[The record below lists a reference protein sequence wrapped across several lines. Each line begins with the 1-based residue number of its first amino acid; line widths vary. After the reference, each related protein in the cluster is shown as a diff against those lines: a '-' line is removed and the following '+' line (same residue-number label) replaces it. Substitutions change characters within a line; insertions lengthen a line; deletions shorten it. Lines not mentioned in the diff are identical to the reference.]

1 MLKPVLRGV
10 PNRRCMASEKFTL
23 IMTRGTHTVSAAEA
37 ARILDAVENE
47 DKTVEAEVEF
57 VESLGSV
64 CRTTLVVAHVVGLV
78 AKGKTRAAA
87 SSKRHLTPVES
98 PQRSAMML

>member
-1 MLKPVLRGV
+1 MLKPVLRRAANHG
-10 PNRRCMASEKFTL
+10 CMASDKFTL

-47 DKTVEAEVEF
+47 EKTVEADVEF

-64 CRTTLVVAHVVGLV
+64 CRTTLIVAHVVGLV
-78 AKGKTRAAA
+78 AKGKTRAAG
-87 SSKRHLTPVES
+87 SKRHLSSVES